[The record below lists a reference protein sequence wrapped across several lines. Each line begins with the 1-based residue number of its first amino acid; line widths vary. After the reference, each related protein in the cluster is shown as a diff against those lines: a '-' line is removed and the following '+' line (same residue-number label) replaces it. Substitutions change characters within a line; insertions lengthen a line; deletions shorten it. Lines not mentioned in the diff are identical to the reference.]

1 MNLSKFQKSVIK
13 KIMKR
18 IIDKQSSNG
27 IWHGGNVTLF
37 LELTKQEKDA
47 FLFCRE
53 LIPEIG
59 AALYGSITWE
69 FSPSSSTNLL
79 ILFTEDK

>member
-1 MNLSKFQKSVIK
+1 MNLTKFQKSVIK
-13 KIMKR
+13 RIMR
-18 IIDKQSSNG
+18 EIIDKQSSNG
-27 IWHGGNVTLF
+27 IWHGGDVTLS
-37 LELTKQEKDA
+37 LELTEQEKDA